1 MYSSYIHLID
11 WCRHQ
16 KSFWYMLDIFWW
28 QKMSR
33 PFPCYVPPTSTYLSF
48 CASLCRR
55 VVECSF
61 WWRSF
66 VRMKSSSYTGRSIL
80 YVSWDSTSG
89 WATAS
94 SCSITEAFQCLLPI
108 ASEWCSQSLFRVW
121 YLHNFNGCQFHMS
134 VQNQGKE
141 ERQLFVLV
149 FGQFEQYC
157 SLCCTWPIVWSTCV
171 LHNHD
176 VNEKENKV
184 WRTQKSTRAPVEKM
198 S

>member
-1 MYSSYIHLID
+1 MMYSPYIHLID

-28 QKMSR
+28 QKVSR

-94 SCSITEAFQCLLPI
+94 SCSITEAFVPVFASYRLWMMLSVIVSCLVSSQLQRLPI
-108 ASEWCSQSLFRVW
+108 SYVCSKPRKRREAIVCFGIWSVW
-121 YLHNFNGCQFHMS
+121 AIL
-134 VQNQGKE
+134 
-141 ERQLFVLV
+141 
-149 FGQFEQYC
+149 
-157 SLCCTWPIVWSTCV
+157 
-171 LHNHD
+171 
-176 VNEKENKV
+176 
-184 WRTQKSTRAPVEKM
+184 
-198 S
+198 

>member
-11 WCRHQ
+11 WCRNQ

-33 PFPCYVPPTSTYLSF
+33 PFPCDAPPTSTYLSF

-55 VVECSF
+55 VVEFSF

-89 WATAS
+89 WAAAS

-108 ASEWCSQSLFRVW
+108 ASEWCSQSLFRFW
-121 YLHNFNGCQFHMS
+121 YVHNFQRLPISYVCS
-134 VQNQGKE
+134 KPRKRRE
-141 ERQLFVLV
+141 AIACLFVFPPLANIW
-149 FGQFEQYC
+149 
-157 SLCCTWPIVWSTCV
+157 SVWAI
-171 LHNHD
+171 L
-176 VNEKENKV
+176 
-184 WRTQKSTRAPVEKM
+184 
-198 S
+198 